1 MFLNKIQDLNEGDIF
16 LYENDLCKVDK
27 NKQISTSYNEV
38 LFSLQEGSG
47 GSIENSIRERKDKKI
62 VILERSKKE
71 KSVDSNDKNDKNRK
85 KKLSSHVRNSKGNMI
100 SVNFERDDEES
111 SLTENVKNP
120 IMNLL
125 KEKER
130 KKITKPQM
138 KRRDEVADEIL
149 SEPDFNKRYNKS
161 ENIKAPAKNKSDVA
175 YAIATLI
182 ATGRGNQINRGKK
195 KGKKSKKE
203 QQNESLI
210 RINTLREAI
219 RRISQ

>member
-1 MFLNKIQDLNEGDIF
+1 MFLNEIQDLNKGDIF
-16 LYENDLCKVDK
+16 LYENDICKVEK

-71 KSVDSNDKNDKNRK
+71 KSADSDDKSDKNRK

-100 SVNFERDDEES
+100 SVNFEKGDEKN

-138 KRRDEVADEIL
+138 KRRD
-149 SEPDFNKRYNKS
+149 
-161 ENIKAPAKNKSDVA
+161 
-175 YAIATLI
+175 
-182 ATGRGNQINRGKK
+182 
-195 KGKKSKKE
+195 
-203 QQNESLI
+203 
-210 RINTLREAI
+210 
-219 RRISQ
+219 